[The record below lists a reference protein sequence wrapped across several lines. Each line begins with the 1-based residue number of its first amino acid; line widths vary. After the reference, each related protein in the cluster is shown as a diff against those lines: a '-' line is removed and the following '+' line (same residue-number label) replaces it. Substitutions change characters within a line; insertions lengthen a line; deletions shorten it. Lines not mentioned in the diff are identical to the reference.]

1 MRWFLTIGLV
11 ACVLGAC
18 GGSDTII
25 VVREADEVLVMS
37 PQQVIDARPT
47 DLVVAA
53 TSTTTTIPLAS
64 DDRPAEIKLFET
76 FAKFRSCLSDR
87 GFAIEGDLLDPTNP
101 AFQNPAYVEA
111 VQTCAVRTNIVS
123 VLQEVQTTRSSL
135 SPDEVATRNQVFI
148 DLSVCLEA
156 RGWTIETGRSEIG
169 LIEPTV
175 FESPDGSLNDRDV
188 SQCLA
193 EQNLG

>member
-1 MRWFLTIGLV
+1 VRRLLTVALT

-18 GGSDTII
+18 SGSNTTV
-25 VVREADEVLVMS
+25 VVRGADEVLVMS
-37 PQQVIDARPT
+37 PQAVIDARPT
-47 DLVVAA
+47 DLVIAA
-53 TSTTTTIPLAS
+53 TSTTTTIPVAR
-64 DDRPAEIKLFET
+64 DERPAEIKLFET

-101 AFQNPAYVEA
+101 AFQDPTYVEA

-135 SPDEVATRNQVFI
+135 TPDEVATRNQVFI
-148 DLSVCLEA
+148 ALAACLEA